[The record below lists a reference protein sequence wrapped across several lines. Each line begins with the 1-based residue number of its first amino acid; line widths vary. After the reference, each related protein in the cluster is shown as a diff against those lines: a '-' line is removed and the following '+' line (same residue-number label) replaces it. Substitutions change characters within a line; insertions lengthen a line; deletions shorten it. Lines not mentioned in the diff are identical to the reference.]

1 MSNRSPYSIFRK
13 PPADARRYYDPE
25 DKGHYLA
32 LSRRT
37 VVKASAVMAI
47 GAAGMGATRQGF
59 AQGDDATPPTGSDGV
74 CVLTPELTEGPYYLD
89 DMILREDV
97 AEGKAGVPL
106 ELTMLTVNA
115 ETCEP
120 IANAAVEIW
129 HCDALGFYSGF
140 VENNPGGTGDYED
153 DGSNADTFCR
163 GLQITG
169 ADGLVTFRTVYPGW
183 YGGRAI
189 HIHLKV
195 HVGGEAANGTYKG
208 GHFSHTGQIAFDD
221 AVTDVIAQVEPYAS
235 KSTTFTRTLE
245 DGVFRDIEEDD
256 PAWFVDL
263 TPVDEADI
271 ASGFTGT
278 MTLGVIPEP
287 A

>member
-1 MSNRSPYSIFRK
+1 MGNRSLDSIFRK
-13 PPADARRYYDPE
+13 APADARRYYDAE

-32 LSRRT
+32 LSRRS
-37 VVKASAVMAI
+37 VVKASAAVAI
-47 GAAGMGATRQGF
+47 GAAGLGGSRQGL
-59 AQGDDATPPTGSDGV
+59 AQDDATPPAGLDGV

-89 DMILREDV
+89 DMMLREDIT
-97 AEGKAGVPL
+97 EGKAGVPL

-140 VENNPGGTGDYED
+140 VENNPGGTSDYVD
-153 DGSNADTFCR
+153 DGSNPDTFCR

-169 ADGLVTFRTVYPGW
+169 EDGLVTFRTVYPGW

-195 HVGGEAANGTYKG
+195 HVGGKAANGTYEG

-221 AVTDVIAQVEPYAS
+221 AVTDQVAVIEPYAS
-235 KSTTFTRTLE
+235 KTTSFTRTFD
-245 DGVFRDIEEDD
+245 DGVFRNIEEDD
-256 PAWFVDL
+256 PAWFVEL
-263 TPVDEADI
+263 APVDETDAT
-271 ASGFTGT
+271 AGFTGA
-278 MTLGVIPEP
+278 MALGVIPDP
-287 A
+287 S

>member
-1 MSNRSPYSIFRK
+1 
-13 PPADARRYYDPE
+13 
-25 DKGHYLA
+25 
-32 LSRRT
+32 
-37 VVKASAVMAI
+37 
-47 GAAGMGATRQGF
+47 
-59 AQGDDATPPTGSDGV
+59 
-74 CVLTPELTEGPYYLD
+74 
-89 DMILREDV
+89 MILREDV
-97 AEGKAGVPL
+97 TEGKAGVPL

-140 VENNPGGTGDYED
+140 VEYSPGGTGDYID

-163 GLQITG
+163 GLEITG
-169 ADGLVTFRTVYPGW
+169 DDVTFRTIYPGW

-195 HVGGEAANGTYKG
+195 HVGGEAANGTYEG

-221 AVTDVIAQVEPYAS
+221 AVTDEVAQLEPYAS
-235 KSTTFTRTLE
+235 KTTTFTRTLE
-245 DGVFRDIEEDD
+245 DGVFGDIEEDD
-256 PAWFVDL
+256 PAWFVEL
-263 TPVDEADI
+263 TPVDEADV
-271 ASGFTGT
+271 AAGFTGT

-287 A
+287 T